1 MLELVFSSVENE
13 NMNKAYRVMPLSKSI
28 DGLKRLIESH
38 HVDRLQVGDCG
49 VQGGVALYDL
59 INCVQRIGL
68 HSKSIARHEIKRLSR
83 ETSEDPFHGN
93 MVDKSEEEYVAL
105 EQYYYA
111 KFIEPVKVAAAE
123 KKEDK
128 KPEKTKSSKTD
139 KLVDKKADKKV
150 EKTKINKI
158 RHTRRINM
166 TSMTNPIS
174 MINQTNMTRIKRMT
188 N

>member
-1 MLELVFSSVENE
+1 
-13 NMNKAYRVMPLSKSI
+13 MPLSKSI

-93 MVDKSEEEYVAL
+93 MVDKSEDPYPHYVPVGTIRVFRDGDGWSEETVW
-105 EQYYYA
+105 
-111 KFIEPVKVAAAE
+111 
-123 KKEDK
+123 
-128 KPEKTKSSKTD
+128 
-139 KLVDKKADKKV
+139 
-150 EKTKINKI
+150 
-158 RHTRRINM
+158 
-166 TSMTNPIS
+166 PIS
-174 MINQTNMTRIKRMT
+174 NTFNATKPAANSTLKSIYSMPE
-188 N
+188 